1 MHKSLFISLSCACV
15 TAQVFAYQISEDQQR
30 FIKKYEKH
38 AKITQPA
45 EALINTDSEPSLS
58 SVNSGFVDLFN
69 GKDLSGWT
77 PRGGHCTFEVRGDAI
92 VGTTVPGSPSTY
104 LSTEREDFEDFIFTA
119 EVKWVVDGN
128 SGIMFR
134 AKHKPGKKYETVYGP
149 QCEMEGH
156 SNDRGWSGGIYGQSD
171 GGWIYPLWLDAHK
184 EARAALKKGDW
195 NRVTIQA
202 VGNEIKTW
210 VNGVPAAHWI
220 DEKGDYDKGFFSLQV
235 HSGKKGEI
243 HFRNIKVKELE
254 SEWHDLFAD
263 ANFSKWSRVNGKPV
277 SDNWSIEDG
286 IIHRAGAN
294 AGSIATKKHYKDF
307 DLRFDWKISE
317 AGNSGVK
324 YRTRG
329 HLGLEYQILDDEKH
343 KDGKKPSHRSSSL
356 YNLVAAGSDK
366 PIRPVG
372 EWNSGRVLIKGNH
385 LEHWLNG
392 KRVISIE
399 IGSDDWVERFRE
411 SKYRKNQGFGTWE
424 GPIYLQDHQDEVWYK
439 NLRIR
444 EL

>member
-1 MHKSLFISLSCACV
+1 MIKQITLSLTALLGASLLTA
-15 TAQVFAYQISEDQQR
+15 AQVSEDQQR

-38 AKITQPA
+38 AKVTAPA
-45 EALINTDSEPSLS
+45 EALINTDREPRLS
-58 SVNSGFVDLFN
+58 TGFVDLYN

-77 PRGGHCTFEVRGDAI
+77 PRGGHCAFEARGDAI

-104 LSTEREDFEDFIFTA
+104 LSTDREDFEDFVFTA

-156 SNDRGWSGGIYGQSD
+156 ANDRGWSGGIYGQSD

-184 EARAALKKGDW
+184 EARAALKERDW

-210 VNGVPAAHWI
+210 INGVPAAHWI
-220 DEKGDYDKGFFSLQV
+220 DETGDYDKGFFSLQV

-254 SEWHDLFAD
+254 SDWTDLFKD
-263 ANFSKWSRVNGKPV
+263 GNFSKWSHVDGKPV
-277 SDNWSIEDG
+277 SDKWSIQDG
-286 IIHRAGAN
+286 VVHRAGLG
-294 AGSIATKKHYKDF
+294 AGSIATKADYEDF
-307 DLRFDWKISE
+307 ELKFDWKISE
-317 AGNSGVK
+317 NGNSGIK
-324 YRTRG
+324 YRTRK
-329 HLGLEYQILDDEKH
+329 HLGLEYQILDDAKH
-343 KDGKKPSHRSSSL
+343 KDGKKTSRRAASL
-356 YNLVAAGSDK
+356 YDVLAADLNK
-366 PIRPVG
+366 PLNPPG
-372 EWNSGRVLIKGNH
+372 EWNSGRIRIEGNK

-392 KRVISIE
+392 QSVLSIE
-399 IGSDDWVERFRE
+399 IGSEDWKERFQK
-411 SKYRKNQGFGTWE
+411 SKYRKHDGFGTWK
-424 GPIYLQDHQDEVWYK
+424 GPVYIQDHYDEVWYR
-439 NLRIR
+439 NVRIR